1 MTKAPSHPDQAQLLA
16 ELGQH
21 IETLTSSDGWRRWI
35 QTAARFRNYSLHN
48 QLLILSQRPEAT
60 RVAGFRAWQALGRQ
74 VKRGERG
81 IAIFAP
87 VVRRITGDERDEP
100 TKIVSGFRV
109 VYVFD
114 LAQTEGEPLA
124 ELTLPAVRLADADLL
139 ARLISAAEHAGF
151 AVRTVPRADDRV
163 RGWWEPQAHR
173 ITLVDDY
180 DVGSQCRTLLHELGH
195 AHDVVDPV
203 DATPVTAER
212 ELVAESVAYLTGR
225 GLGLDLVEASATYVA
240 SWGGRP
246 ELGAELAQRVLKVA
260 ADVEQV
266 IGQVRAA

>member
-1 MTKAPSHPDQAQLLA
+1 MAPSHPDQAQLLA

-21 IETLTSSDGWRRWI
+21 IEALTSSEGWHRWI

-87 VVRRITGDERDEP
+87 VVRRVTGDEDEL
-100 TKIVSGFRV
+100 TKVVSGFRV

-124 ELTLPAVRLADADLL
+124 ELTLPAVRLADVDLFG
-139 ARLISAAEHAGF
+139 RLVSAAEQAGVT
-151 AVRTVPRADDRV
+151 VRAVPRADDRV

-173 ITLVDDY
+173 ITLVDGY
-180 DVGSQCRTLLHELGH
+180 DLGSRCRTLLHELGH
-195 AHDVVDPV
+195 AHDVDDPADV
-203 DATPVTAER
+203 TPVTAER
-212 ELVAESVAYLTGR
+212 ELVAEAVAYLVGR
-225 GLGLDLVEASATYVA
+225 SLGLDLVEASATYVA
-240 SWGGRP
+240 SWGGGP
-246 ELGAELAQRVLKVA
+246 VLGAELAQRVLKVA
-260 ADVEQV
+260 ADVELV
-266 IGQVRAA
+266 LGQVRAA